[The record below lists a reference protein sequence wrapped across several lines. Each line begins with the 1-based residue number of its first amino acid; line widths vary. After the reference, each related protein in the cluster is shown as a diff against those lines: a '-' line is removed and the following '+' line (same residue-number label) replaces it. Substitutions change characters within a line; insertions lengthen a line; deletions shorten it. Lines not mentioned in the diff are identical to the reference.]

1 MKIFKILIGI
11 FSLCCLIIMG
21 YTIYSTFH
29 VVEYKDCAK
38 DTLVVTPIHVKDTI
52 VIRVETVRLVKTI
65 RHISRKPSLYNKYSV
80 TNDSCAGTTLPPIK
94 KSR

>member
-29 VVEYKDCAK
+29 VIEYKDCVK

-52 VIRVETVRLVKTI
+52 VIRMEKVKLIKTD
-65 RHISRKPSLYNKYSV
+65 RQFRTKSLHCSCMA
-80 TNDSCAGTTLPPIK
+80 NDSCDRSTDSLLVE
-94 KSR
+94 

>member
-29 VVEYKDCAK
+29 VVEYKDCVK

-65 RHISRKPSLYNKYSV
+65 RHFSRKPSLYNKYSV

-94 KSR
+94 TSR